1 MNIINTD
8 IPEVKIIEPQIF
20 RDGRG
25 YFYES
30 FNQKKFS
37 ELVCPG
43 INFVQDNESCSCK
56 NTVRGMHWQ
65 MPPFA
70 QSKLVRCTRG
80 SLIDVALD
88 IRKGSPTYMQY
99 VKCILTEENKRQFW
113 IPRGFAHGFIA
124 LEDNTVLQYKCD
136 NFYNKA
142 SEASISYNAVEFFV
156 DNAKI
161 REYNLSEK
169 DKNAPSLEEAEVN
182 NTMFNYTDKLYE

>member
-1 MNIINTD
+1 MKVINTE

-30 FNQKKFS
+30 FNQEKFS

-43 INFVQDNESCSCK
+43 IKFVQDNESCSCRD
-56 NTVRGMHWQ
+56 TVRGMHWQ

-88 IRKGSPTYMQY
+88 IRNGSPTYMQY
-99 VKCILTEENKRQFW
+99 VKCLLNTENKRQFW

-124 LEDNTVLQYKCD
+124 LEDDTILQYKCD
-136 NFYNKA
+136 NLYNKD
-142 SEASISYNAVEFFV
+142 SEASISYKTVDFFV
-156 DNAKI
+156 DNSEI

-169 DKNAPSLEEAEVN
+169 DKNAPLLEEAQLN
-182 NTMFNYTDKLYE
+182 NTMFNYTDNLYE